1 MVGPGESEG
10 CGTSRWVQARG
21 WTWQSKVTMLGSGGE
36 EVCRVR
42 YSGSRAR
49 EEGLGG
55 GGVSVCWILGGGG
68 GTYSVG
74 CEGGVGVSFGV

>member
-1 MVGPGESEG
+1 MVGDGESEEG
-10 CGTSRWVQARG
+10 CGTARWAQARG
-21 WTWQSKVTMLGSGGE
+21 WAWQSKVTMLGSGGEE

-55 GGVSVCWILGGGG
+55 GG
-68 GTYSVG
+68 
-74 CEGGVGVSFGV
+74 